1 MPGFKDYDPFFM
13 AGGKIDPLSEIRNA
27 GIVTNGSVFWV
38 KQVDDPDY
46 TTFQDS
52 VGASAVRNSLQA
64 GIDLVRSDTN
74 DYVLVAP
81 HTGGTILTL
90 GTAVDV
96 NEDRVHILG
105 LGYKPVPQS
114 YNGLAFQGFV
124 VATGNDTELVMVTG
138 AGVEIGGLRFLGT
151 SGTDATGTITATFR
165 AGTASTGTAHDL
177 WLHDLQIENNNAA
190 AAGGTAPIFEI
201 TGDVGGGIVGF
212 RADRCWFGN
221 WSWAPTPVVNF
232 AGTAGPTR
240 AEFHDCTFVL
250 DAQATTDRF
259 VTSGTGVTEYTV
271 FENPHFINVTAGTAP
286 ASAIVGA
293 VLADNPVL
301 VHNGMGINVT
311 QIGTDTEVYK
321 SPVASGTAT
330 SVRDYG
336 IGVGSAALI
345 PV

>member
-38 KQVDDPDY
+38 KQTDDPDY

-52 VGASAVRNSLQA
+52 VGASAVRNTLQA

-90 GTAVDV
+90 GTAVDI
-96 NEDRVHILG
+96 NEDRVHVLG

-138 AGVEIGGLRFLGT
+138 AGVEVGGLRFLGT
-151 SGTDATGTITATFR
+151 SGTDATGTITANFR

-177 WLHDLQIENNNAA
+177 WLHDLQVENNNAA
-190 AAGGTAPIFEI
+190 AAGGTAPIFEVA
-201 TGDVGGGIVGF
+201 GDVGGGIIGLRV
-212 RADRCWFGN
+212 DRCWIGN
-221 WSWAPTPVVNF
+221 SSWAPTPVVNL

-240 AEFHDCTFVL
+240 ATFTDCTFVE
-250 DAQATTDRF
+250 DCQAVGNAF
-259 VTSGTGVTEYTV
+259 VTGGTGDIAYML
-271 FENPHFINVTAGTAP
+271 FENCKFINVESGTLNDSVYSGAAG
-286 ASAIVGA
+286 
-293 VLADNPVL
+293 ADTPVL
-301 VHNGMGINVT
+301 FNNCMGVNVT
-311 QIGTDTEVYK
+311 QLGTGASMFK
-321 SPVASGTAT
+321 SPVASGTAA